1 MQKVAAAVIL
11 LSVILAL
18 FSERLQRLLQT
29 AFARRPAL
37 IRTAPLA
44 LTALFAATAAYYGA
58 FSLPLLLLVLIYT
71 LAPVACVWLGMSDL
85 VAILLLWLPLEF
97 GVGASLIPARAQGSL
112 HAVAY
117 GISIM
122 LALALFLLFRRNKG
136 MKYNLPRRW
145 TDLRNSAIGYVTL
158 FPALLAVG
166 LLTGFLD
173 PPHAPRVSVATALV
187 RVLLIF
193 AGTALPEE
201 ILFRGLIQNWLVRRF
216 GPSNLTIA
224 AAALIFGCSHLDNGP
239 QPLPNWRYALVASI
253 AGFAFGKVFQK
264 STSIT
269 ASALLHTAVNTT
281 KHLWF

>member
-1 MQKVAAAVIL
+1 MAAAVLL

-18 FSERLQRLLQT
+18 FSQRLQRLLRT
-29 AFARRPAL
+29 AFAHRPAL
-37 IRTAPLA
+37 IWTAPLA
-44 LTALFAATAAYYGA
+44 LTVLFAVTAACYSA

-71 LAPVACVWLGMSDL
+71 MAPVLSVWLGLSDL

-97 GVGASLIPARAQGSL
+97 GIGASLIPARAQGAL

-117 GISIM
+117 GISIT
-122 LALALFLLFRRNKG
+122 LALALFLLFRRTEG
-136 MKYNLPRRW
+136 MKFNLPRRS
-145 TDLRNSAIGYVTL
+145 TDLRNAAIGYLAL

-173 PPHAPRVSVATALV
+173 RPHSPQMSVATALV
-187 RVLLIF
+187 RALLIF
-193 AGTALPEE
+193 VGTALPEE
-201 ILFRGLIQNWLVRRF
+201 ILFRALIQNWLVRRF
-216 GPSNLTIA
+216 GPSNLTIVA
-224 AAALIFGCSHLDNGP
+224 SALIFGCSHLDNGP
-239 QPLPNWRYALVASI
+239 QPLPNWRYALVATI